1 MSRKIYIT
9 EAQFKNLL
17 RQSIIKE
24 NIDEKT
30 VIDNILNIAL
40 KKIENKEYYFD
51 VVESQFDGNN
61 YYYEV
66 EVSFKEYDDIMFRIE
81 TGCEIE
87 TEYSCVHGDGYNS
100 PSCEE
105 TIKPSVIDFGI
116 GNIATYIDDIN
127 VNTES
132 DGFIDLNIE
141 ELNPELYKALY
152 NMCHNFFYNSL
163 DSLEYPEGYFTKEYW
178 GDY

>member
-9 EAQFKNLL
+9 EAQFKNLI

-30 VIDNILNIAL
+30 AIDNILNIAL

-51 VVESQFDGNN
+51 VTEDQFDGSN
-61 YYYEV
+61 YYCEI
-66 EVSFKEYDDIMFRIE
+66 EVSFKEYDDVMFRIK

-87 TEYSCVHGDGYNS
+87 TEYSCEYGDGYYS

-105 TIKPSVIDFGI
+105 TIEPSITDFGI
-116 GNIATYIDDIN
+116 GNIITYIDDIN

-132 DGFIDLNIE
+132 DGFIDLNIK
-141 ELNPELYKALY
+141 ELNPELYEALY
-152 NMCHNFFYNSL
+152 NMCYNFFDNKL

-178 GDY
+178 EDY